1 LATETILEKLKTLEQ
16 SVYYL
21 RDFKE
26 KHTLSEVLKD
36 KTLEW
41 AVRYGLF
48 ESSQIVIDVACALSA
63 EFNLGNPKSY
73 KECIE
78 LLETHNYIGKSV
90 ASELIKV
97 AGLRNLLVHEYIKI
111 NIEKLF
117 NLLGGLW
124 VFTKFI
130 EQIRRTLNA

>member
-1 LATETILEKLKTLEQ
+1 MATETILEKLKTLEQ

-78 LLETHNYIGKSV
+78 LYGKRTH
-90 ASELIKV
+90 
-97 AGLRNLLVHEYIKI
+97 
-111 NIEKLF
+111 
-117 NLLGGLW
+117 
-124 VFTKFI
+124 
-130 EQIRRTLNA
+130 